1 MIVPG
6 IKTPVNCPV
15 CGARLPGGAM
25 VTCEYCGSELNF
37 ENPPSGGPVV
47 TRGSTPAGRRVIE
60 VVVAR
65 FLMTNKINLADD
77 SLAMQRIAEAS
88 ELIAGEI
95 SEKGKAK
102 VDFPFITAG
111 PSGPV
116 NLKMELKRDDLG

>member
-6 IKTPVNCPV
+6 IKTPVICPV

-47 TRGSTPAGRRVIE
+47 KRGSTPAGRRVIE

-65 FLMTNKINLADD
+65 FLMTNKINLAGDN
-77 SLAMQRIAEAS
+77 LAMQRITEGS
-88 ELIAGEI
+88 ELIAREI

-102 VDFPFITAG
+102 VDFPFIAAG

-116 NLKMELKRDDLG
+116 NLKMELKQADLG